1 MAKISLRA
9 YNKEIESLIDRG
21 TNDEAITQCKY
32 ILQSFPKCIV
42 TYRNLAKALLES
54 KRYAEAEDIF
64 SRVLSVYP
72 DDFVS
77 HIGISI
83 IKENEADLDA
93 AIWHM
98 ELAYDVQPSNPALT
112 GELRRLFGR
121 RDGVQPPK
129 IRLTRGA
136 LIRMYAR
143 GVLYQQAI
151 AEIQSALAADP
162 MRIDLEVILAD
173 MYYQSGSLL
182 DASETCSALLSQ
194 IPYCFEANHLLL
206 QIIPKTTLA
215 QSAREYKDR
224 LAELDPYFGF
234 ITSPDMTGDDIPEDQ
249 ILLDYLDKEPANES
263 QEDQGWTKS
272 VGIEWEKE
280 SEIQKLYWIEEKNNQ
295 EATLDPETGVTNA
308 LDKKGETSDFMTH
321 SLSIDSENSSEP
333 PTQASEEFIPDWMRS
348 AGWGPSTNSEQ
359 NELDNSITSIENISN
374 EDVEIQPADLPD
386 WLSSAAPAT
395 VPLGDLENEPDSMAD
410 EDSTSFDTSLPEQIS
425 GESVLPLVDPSNAG
439 TNASSSDWAP
449 EPLSENSKPEQGET
463 GGKMPTD
470 SSNNEN
476 EWLNQFRND
485 SPNKG
490 EESDLP
496 DWLKDFESEKDQPL
510 EENMDIPEWL
520 KSLEPMEPS
529 IDEPASENPV
539 PSGLKDEVFPSST
552 KEEAES
558 AITGTSFLFTK
569 ALTEDEVRS
578 GKLDAT
584 TLPPE
589 EHALPS
595 DWESALEKTTGEV
608 PENVAPSSLE
618 EEVLPVP
625 EETIEPAVTSTSY
638 MFTKTLT
645 EEEVRSGKLDASVLT
660 PDAHSLPSDW
670 ESSLENAPEP
680 AAAQPAKEVHAEL
693 PAWVKNVLKQAPPAT
708 TPSSEEV
715 AIPAQTS
722 ETETTPAPVMSG
734 PVEPVKSSILD
745 QLTAPVESVPAVEQP
760 EPAGEAAIE
769 SASEPE
775 SAEVEKLKAL
785 EAFGEEPIQDLA
797 SGPQTEGAISEDT
810 NAELLDWL
818 RGFNSSEE
826 NPQES
831 QPVSEET
838 PSEVEIP
845 AETGEESP
853 LDRLDDFVQPEETEI
868 IPAETPAAAADELE
882 QIPEPV
888 PAYAEN
894 IEPAAPS
901 MESIEPEPPVEESF
915 APEEEAA
922 ISDEIPSMP
931 EPLPLTEEPP
941 AVEAESQMAEP
952 SVEPVEAQAEAPVVP
967 EEVAQVSEPIETA
980 VSVEGVSEP
989 VETPIAEEMVAETVK
1004 TPISEEVTPVPPVVT
1019 DPLLLAG
1026 SALDTGDLTLALNEY
1041 TMALQDESNLPSLI
1055 EALKS
1060 ATDKHEN
1067 ETDLWQLLG
1076 DAHARTNNYA
1086 EAFSAYDK
1094 AESLLLDLI
1103 K

>member
-1 MAKISLRA
+1 MGKISLRA

-21 TNDEAITQCKY
+21 ANDEAITQCKY
-32 ILQSFPKCIV
+32 VLQSFPKCIA
-42 TYRNLAKALLES
+42 TYRNLAKTLLES

-83 IKENEADLDA
+83 IKENEGNLDA

-98 ELAYDVQPSNPALT
+98 ELAYDIQPSNPALT

-143 GVLYQQAI
+143 GELYQQAI

-173 MYYQSGSLL
+173 MYYLSGSLV

-206 QIIPKTTLA
+206 QIIPQTTQA

-234 ITSPDMTGDDIPEDQ
+234 ITTPDMTGDDIPEDQ
-249 ILLDYLDKEPANES
+249 ILLDHLENESANEI
-263 QEDQGWTKS
+263 QQDQGWTKS

-280 SEIQKLYWIEEKNNQ
+280 SEIQKLYWIEEKKNQ
-295 EATLDPETGVTNA
+295 DTTLGSEKDVSNA
-308 LDKKGETSDFMTH
+308 LDNKGENSDFVTH
-321 SLSIDSENSSEP
+321 SLSIYGENSTETP
-333 PTQASEEFIPDWMRS
+333 APASEEFIPDWMRS
-348 AGWGPSTNSEQ
+348 AGWGPATNSEQ
-359 NELDNSITSIENISN
+359 NELDNSSASIENISN
-374 EDVEIQPADLPD
+374 EDIEIQPADLPD

-395 VPLGDLENEPDSMAD
+395 MPLGDVENEPDSIDD
-410 EDSTSFDTSLPEQIS
+410 EDSTSFDASIS
-425 GESVLPLVDPSNAG
+425 DEILTEPDLPLVDPSIPG

-470 SSNNEN
+470 SSNNNEN

-496 DWLKDFESEKDQPL
+496 DWLKDFESEKDQPI

-520 KSLEPMEPS
+520 KSLEPMEPA
-529 IDEPASENPV
+529 IDEPVSENPV
-539 PSGLKDEVFPSST
+539 SSGLKDEVFPSST
-552 KEEAES
+552 GEEAES
-558 AITGTSFLFTK
+558 AITSTSFLFTK
-569 ALTEDEVRS
+569 ALTEEEVRS
-578 GKLDAT
+578 GKLDAS

-595 DWESALEKTTGEV
+595 DWEHTIEKTAKEM
-608 PENVAPSSLE
+608 PENAAPSTPM
-618 EEVLPVP
+618 EEVLPPSP

-645 EEEVRSGKLDASVLT
+645 EDEVRSGKLNDSVLT
-660 PDAHSLPSDW
+660 PEAHSLPSDW
-670 ESSLENAPEP
+670 ESSLENAAEQAP
-680 AAAQPAKEVHAEL
+680 QPVKEVHAEL
-693 PAWVKNVLKQAPPAT
+693 PAWVKNALKQT
-708 TPSSEEV
+708 TPAVTPPFEEV
-715 AIPAQTS
+715 TIPAQTS
-722 ETETTPAPVMSG
+722 ETEAAPPPAMT
-734 PVEPVKSSILD
+734 EPDETMKSSILD
-745 QLTAPVESVPAVEQP
+745 QLTGPVESVPSVEQSEPLGETAVEN
-760 EPAGEAAIE
+760 
-769 SASEPE
+769 ASTPDI
-775 SAEVEKLKAL
+775 AEVEKP
-785 EAFGEEPIQDLA
+785 ETIEEFGEEPIQDLS

-810 NAELLDWL
+810 NTELLDWL
-818 RGFNSSEE
+818 RGFNGSEE
-826 NPQES
+826 NPQEA
-831 QPVSEET
+831 QPAVEEIPT
-838 PSEVEIP
+838 DVEIP
-845 AETGEESP
+845 VETVEENP
-853 LDRLDDFVQPEETEI
+853 LDRLGGFVQPEEIEGIAT
-868 IPAETPAAAADELE
+868 ETPAAAADEIE

-888 PAYAEN
+888 AESVESF
-894 IEPAAPS
+894 EPVTPS
-901 MESIEPEPPVEESF
+901 MESTEAETPVEESL
-915 APEEEAA
+915 APEKEAA
-922 ISDEIPSMP
+922 IAEEIPVMT
-931 EPLPLTEEPP
+931 EALPQVEVTPSAEELSQITEPP
-941 AVEAESQMAEP
+941 VGSI
-952 SVEPVEAQAEAPVVP
+952 EAQAEEPVVP
-967 EEVAQVSEPIETA
+967 EAEAQA
-980 VSVEGVSEP
+980 AEP
-989 VETPIAEEMVAETVK
+989 VETPISEEGVAEPVE
-1004 TPISEEVTPVPPVVT
+1004 TPISGEEVAVPPVVS

-1026 SALDTGDLTLALNEY
+1026 SALDNGDLTLAVNEY
-1041 TMALQDESNLPSLI
+1041 TMALQDESKLPSLI

-1060 ATDKHEN
+1060 ATAKHETEN
-1067 ETDLWQLLG
+1067 DLWQLLG

-1086 EAFSAYDK
+1086 DAFSAYDK
-1094 AESLLLDLI
+1094 AESLLLNLI